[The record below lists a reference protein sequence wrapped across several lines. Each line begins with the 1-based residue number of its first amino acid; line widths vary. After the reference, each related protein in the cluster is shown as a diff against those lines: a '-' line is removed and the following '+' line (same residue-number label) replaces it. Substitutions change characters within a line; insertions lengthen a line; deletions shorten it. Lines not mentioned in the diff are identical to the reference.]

1 MFLVYFIY
9 NFNNQSFKGTVLTP
23 DKYLSAEKLEKEMAL
38 LMRLLEALN
47 RRRNYPLERSHYLLL
62 LQVQTEAKKINDLA
76 NILALD
82 ATTVTRQVTAMQKNG
97 LVEKKADSAD
107 RRITW
112 VSSTD
117 KGVQLATEMREIRI
131 QRIDEMLKDWSSEEK
146 NTFSDMLNRCNQSL
160 YSRLA
165 EI

>member
-1 MFLVYFIY
+1 MVYFIY
-9 NFNNQSFKGTVLTP
+9 NLNNQQLKGTVLTP

-76 NILALD
+76 NTLALD
-82 ATTVTRQVTAMQKNG
+82 GTTVTRQVTAMQQSG
-97 LVEKKADSAD
+97 LVVKKADLTD

-112 VSSTD
+112 VSATD
-117 KGVQLATEMREIRI
+117 KGIKLATEMREIRI
-131 QRIDEMLKDWSSEEK
+131 QRIDEMLKDWTTEEK
-146 NTFSDMLNRCNQSL
+146 EAFSGMLNRCNQSL
-160 YSRLA
+160 YNRLA